1 MSQNVKQTRRLNYID
16 ALRGVGMAFVV
27 YHHFILMGMRDS
39 GYVSLVR
46 EYTMFTMRS
55 FSS

>member
-16 ALRGVGMAFVV
+16 ALRGVGMALVV

-46 EYTMFTMRS
+46 EYSMFTMRS